1 MAKQDWIQVIK
12 YFNQK
17 DLDYIEKFLSSEEVF
32 LPNQNSINIFSE
44 FDSVFS
50 AKQLE
55 KAKPGNWIPIYKEED
70 LSNYLI
76 ENNLMPIRCGQAEFF
91 FYKGNIFFDLKKIIF
106 IDIEIKNIHRI
117 EDFFPLTLENF
128 HKNENAYLNKAL
140 SLGIINNFLDSELLK
155 VFKKEIQ
162 NKNYRRLLYG
172 QFGKIK
178 TNFEL
183 EFKTKKGTKT
193 INNGFQFEIDLVLEN
208 KNEIIIFEAKQGI
221 KRRTSFC
228 LLQLYYP
235 LIYLIKITNNKKK
248 IRTIFI
254 DIETKNS
261 EEYMLIEYEF
271 KNLNFDD
278 YKVLKAVKYNSLK

>member
-1 MAKQDWIQVIK
+1 MMAKNDWDQVITCFMQQDK
-12 YFNQK
+12 EY
-17 DLDYIEKFLSSEEVF
+17 LEKFLISNKTF
-32 LPNQNSINIFSE
+32 LPNESDLNTFKPLSNS
-44 FDSVFS
+44 FS

-55 KAKPGNWIPIYKEED
+55 KAKPGNWIPIYKLED
-70 LSNYLI
+70 LNSYLI
-76 ENNLMPIRCGQAEFF
+76 ENNLMPVRCGQAEFF
-91 FYKGNIFFDLKKIIF
+91 FYRGNIFFDLSKITFIKIAIKKIQ
-106 IDIEIKNIHRI
+106 RI

-140 SLGIINNFLDSELLK
+140 SLGIINNFLDSEILEL
-155 VFKKEIQ
+155 FKKEIQ

-183 EFKTKKGTKT
+183 EFKTTKGNKV
-193 INNGFQFEIDLVLEN
+193 INKGFQFEIDLVLEN
-208 KNEIIIFEAKQGI
+208 KNEIIIFEAKQGM

-235 LIYLIKITNNKKK
+235 LIYLTKITNSKKK

-254 DIETKNS
+254 DIETKYQ
-261 EEYMLIEYEF
+261 EQYMLIEYEF

-278 YKVLKAVKYNSLK
+278 YKTVKAVEYK